1 MDNIPLELRIKS
13 DTEIEYTDAEYEDY
27 KYTFED
33 VIVAAKRIKHSRGNK
48 LGFEL
53 EELTRIHFKKVMEAN
68 DNRKLNL
75 PEFNY
80 FLNTLVRTPK

>member
-33 VIVAAKRIKHSRGNK
+33 VIAAAKRIKHSRGNK

-53 EELTRIHFKKVMEAN
+53 EELTRVHYKKVMEAN
-68 DNRKLNL
+68 DNRMLNL

-80 FLNTLVRTPK
+80 FLNALVRTPK